1 MNKVEN
7 IVDVSLEKD
16 FFRFEEQSEI
26 TPKKH
31 IFKMLIFI
39 RIESEKSRLK
49 NIFDFV
55 GKNYAN
61 IG

>member
-1 MNKVEN
+1 
-7 IVDVSLEKD
+7 
-16 FFRFEEQSEI
+16 
-26 TPKKH
+26 
-31 IFKMLIFI
+31 MLIFI